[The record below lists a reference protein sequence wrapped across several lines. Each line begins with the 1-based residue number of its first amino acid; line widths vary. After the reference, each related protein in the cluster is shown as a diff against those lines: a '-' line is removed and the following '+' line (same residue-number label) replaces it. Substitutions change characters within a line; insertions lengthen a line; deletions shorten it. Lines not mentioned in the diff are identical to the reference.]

1 MLQNINLADIVLT
14 AIKCTLIVEYRR
26 TVLIEDLAHFHSV
39 QSSETQR
46 IRDRMDDRETY
57 MNKKPTK
64 TGSRAPSRDH
74 LTSTYTEL
82 NIRKVER
89 LTNTQTDG
97 LDPTYS
103 LLNFRQ
109 NELPIAKDEDPPI
122 ASRPDGLDPTYSL
135 LNLRHNG
142 LLVAKDEDPPI
153 ASGPGEMPVTA
164 QAGPHKQETNENIGN
179 RPDRKIWL
187 LCLVTFVLFVAVVG
201 LLIHVSQIRLSEI
214 TSDRNFQ
221 LLQEEYHELNR
232 TQRQCRLQ
240 VIELNSTLESTIFEN
255 SHLNLSRRSCLK
267 NFSALKSNL
276 SDLKQMHKDLRHEF
290 CELLPSIREQTCS
303 KDWIRNECQCYF
315 ISSFESF
322 YDWAKQLCSIADSML
337 LEINSDE
344 EENFVNNRVR
354 GQDGSY
360 WIGACKAGEAASN
373 VEYKV
378 NAGQVECGICKSPW
392 YRSCNN
398 DEHRFICEKSASLC
412 PDIPLKVRD
421 VCQQPVELT

>member
-1 MLQNINLADIVLT
+1 
-14 AIKCTLIVEYRR
+14 
-26 TVLIEDLAHFHSV
+26 
-39 QSSETQR
+39 
-46 IRDRMDDRETY
+46 MDDREAY
-57 MNKKPTK
+57 MNKKPIK
-64 TGSRAPSRDH
+64 TGSRSPYRDH
-74 LTSTYTEL
+74 QTSTYTEL

-103 LLNFRQ
+103 QLTFRQ

-122 ASRPDGLDPTYSL
+122 ASRP
-135 LNLRHNG
+135 
-142 LLVAKDEDPPI
+142 
-153 ASGPGEMPVTA
+153 GELPVTA
-164 QAGPHKQETNENIGN
+164 QAAPHEQQSKMKIVT
-179 RPDRKIWL
+179 RPYRLICL
-187 LCLVTFVLFVAVVG
+187 LCLVTSALIVTLAG
-201 LLIHVSQIRLSEI
+201 LSIHVSQIRQSKI
-214 TSDRNFQ
+214 TSDRNYQ
-221 LLQEEYHELNR
+221 LLWEENHEMNR

-240 VIELNSTLESTIFEN
+240 VHELNATLQSTISEI
-255 SHLNLSRRSCLK
+255 SHLNQTQRTCLK
-267 NFSALKSNL
+267 DRSVLNSNL
-276 SDLKQMHKDLRHEF
+276 SVLKRSHTELRQQFTEMETKYRSANETKGQI
-290 CELLPSIREQTCS
+290 CALLTSRREQTCS

-344 EENFVNNRVR
+344 EENFINNRVR

-360 WIGACKAGEAASN
+360 WIGTCKAGEAASN

-378 NAGQVECGICKSPW
+378 NAGQVECGKCKSPW

-412 PDIPLKVRD
+412 PDIPLKIRD